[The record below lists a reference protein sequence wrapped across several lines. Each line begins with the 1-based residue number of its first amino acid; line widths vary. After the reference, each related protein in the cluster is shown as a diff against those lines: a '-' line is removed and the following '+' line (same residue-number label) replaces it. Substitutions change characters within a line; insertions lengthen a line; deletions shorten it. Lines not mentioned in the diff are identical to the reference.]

1 MKDYQETGDQV
12 FTAEE
17 VNEVGAKGSENATM
31 VNVETLLE
39 AFLEDFQTWK
49 SLLNC
54 WRIKISR
61 VSASELKKLY
71 CTPKNTEVLLV
82 ARKDVNLE
90 KM

>member
-1 MKDYQETGDQV
+1 LGSTNNHCIPLGYVLQLLVHGHNGTLLFSGSLQFLPGIMKDYQETGDQV

-54 WRIKISR
+54 
-61 VSASELKKLY
+61 
-71 CTPKNTEVLLV
+71 
-82 ARKDVNLE
+82 
-90 KM
+90 